1 MSNRVLYVIVIS
13 FAVGI
18 FIRSYFV
25 VPTVVLLSVF
35 VAGCALFLFS
45 ILLRNTGKGILVALC
60 IMAVVIGSVRYE
72 ISERRQSE
80 IPNMEVGNKV
90 VLTGII
96 IDDPE
101 DRESTQKFTIRN
113 SKTHIRVSTDRY
125 PEFSYGDE
133 VEVRGTLEKPEN
145 FTTDQGKEF
154 DYVSYLLKDDISYL
168 VSFAKVRE
176 LSTGHGSIVQA
187 KLYDFRRNILEHYE
201 HLIREPESSLVS
213 GVVLGERSGISSTLR
228 NEFITTS
235 TIHIIALSG
244 FNISILASLV
254 RDFFAFF
261 LPRALALTFGG
272 VTVILFVVMTGAQS
286 TAVRAGIMALIAL
299 LARGTGRSYEASRA
313 LFMAVFCMLL
323 WNPKLL
329 AFDVSFQ
336 LSFLA
341 TLGLIYVTPI
351 FEKKLH
357 WIRFKYLRETIA
369 TTLGAQVTVLPLI
382 LYTMGTLSFIGIP
395 INILIA
401 PFVPIVMFL
410 GLGLAL
416 LSFVSM
422 AVAYPIALLTS
433 ISATILLA
441 LIHVSA
447 QVPYASVTVSTFP
460 IILMIG
466 LYILIFYIV
475 RKLGRESLAKDPN

>member
-1 MSNRVLYVIVIS
+1 MSNRLLYVIVIG

-18 FIRSYFV
+18 FIRSYIV
-25 VPTVVLLSVF
+25 VPNYILIILSVAS
-35 VAGCALFLFS
+35 VVVFLLATF
-45 ILLRNTGKGILVALC
+45 LGKQKQGILVALY
-60 IMAVVIGSVRYE
+60 IIALLLGSVRYE
-72 ISERRQSE
+72 LSLEKESEVIEGS
-80 IPNMEVGNKV
+80 VGEKV
-90 VLTGII
+90 TLNGII

-101 DRESTQKFTIRN
+101 NRESTQKFTI
-113 SKTHIRVSTDRY
+113 SSDDTHIRVSTDRY

-133 VEVRGTLEKPEN
+133 VEVRGTLEEPEN

-168 VSFAKVRE
+168 ISFAQVKV
-176 LSTGHGSIVQA
+176 LSNGHGSRIQA
-187 KLYDFRRNILEHYE
+187 KLYEFRAQIIEHYG

-213 GVVLGERSGISSTLR
+213 GIVLGARSGISHSLR
-228 NEFITTS
+228 NEFIITS

-261 LPRALALTFGG
+261 LPRTLSLTFGG
-272 VTVILFVVMTGAQS
+272 VTVILFVLMTGAQS
-286 TAVRAGIMALIAL
+286 TAIRAGIMALIAL

-313 LFMAVFCMLL
+313 LFIAVFFMLI
-323 WNPKLL
+323 WNPRLL

-341 TLGLIYVTPI
+341 TLGLIYVTPLI
-351 FEKKLH
+351 EKKLH
-357 WIRFKYLRETIA
+357 WIHYKYLRETIA

-410 GLGLAL
+410 GLGLAV
-416 LSFVSM
+416 LSFISM
-422 AVAYPIALLTS
+422 TIAYPIAFVTS
-433 ISATILLA
+433 ISATLLLF
-441 LIHVSA
+441 LIHISA
-447 QVPYASVTVSTFP
+447 QVPYASITISAFP
-460 IILMIG
+460 LVLMIG
-466 LYILIFYIV
+466 FYMLIFTFV
-475 RKLGRESLAKDPN
+475 WKLNKRSLAKDSN